1 MKQKG
6 PMCVGAGGA
15 AAGGVQDSR
24 LNALGELEQE
34 QMGLEV
40 MKHAKLVRSEG

>member
-1 MKQKG
+1 MKRKG
-6 PMCVGAGGA
+6 LMCVGAGGV

-24 LNALGELEQE
+24 LNALGEQE
-34 QMGLEV
+34 QVQMGPEV